1 MAFLFILLI
10 TLFLMIVVIFS
21 KIRIEITNF
30 RFDSQIK
37 RHLNKNY
44 EIKIKWYLFGLL
56 PILTMK
62 ISKPKLE
69 KMKIKEK
76 IKQIDF
82 IALEKTPTLNKQ
94 IFETIKAMDIGI
106 KNIYLSITIGTESA
120 TLTSFLVPII
130 STVIAIILRKRMR
143 KFENQTFVINPIY
156 QNQNLVKIDF
166 SGIFEIKMRHIISI
180 IYQFIKKGKKGVKE
194 YERASNRGPYDYSYE

>member
-10 TLFLMIVVIFS
+10 ILFLMIVVIFS

-180 IYQFIKKGKKGVKE
+180 IYQLIKKGKKGVKE

>member
-10 TLFLMIVVIFS
+10 ILFLMIVVIFS

>member
-10 TLFLMIVVIFS
+10 ILFLMIVVIFS

-94 IFETIKAMDIGI
+94 IFETIKAMDICI

-180 IYQFIKKGKKGVKE
+180 IYQLIKKGKKGVKE